1 MELARRFLFI
11 LFVIPFPRNSV
22 SGFLPMVPSIFT
34 YDSFYVQIPPLLVLC
49 IILVVYGYIQP
60 YKSLTANI
68 VEIVIQMIFILLLAL
83 ESTSFLRDAYN
94 IFPPSEVQTVNGTD
108 VCKDDLSGVSLL
120 TAILLP
126 FYYLPLLL
134 LIILATFKFIL
145 FVR

>member
-1 MELARRFLFI
+1 M
-11 LFVIPFPRNSV
+11 
-22 SGFLPMVPSIFT
+22 
-34 YDSFYVQIPPLLVLC
+34 
-49 IILVVYGYIQP
+49 YGYIQP

-94 IFPPSEVQTVNGTD
+94 IFPPSEVQIVNGTD

-134 LIILATFKFIL
+134 LIMLAASKFIL